1 MQDKK
6 NSENSHPIRI
16 ATRKSKLALAQA
28 KLVGDLLAPTKV
40 EFVGLT
46 TPGDESL
53 LNPLF
58 EIGGKGV
65 FIKTLEQALLSGN
78 ADCAV
83 HSLKDMETQVA
94 PDTTII
100 SILPRE
106 DPRDAILGA
115 KSIDELP
122 TNAKVGTA
130 SVRRKAQLL
139 KHRPDLEIKLL
150 RGNIT
155 RRIECLKHEEYDAII
170 LAVAG
175 LKRLNLDIAYT
186 PIDIDKMPPA
196 ASQGAIAVQIYQ
208 HHPNHDFINQIFSR
222 LHCNNSGY
230 CAIAERSVLSYL
242 DGSCRTPISAYA
254 HIDKYQKLHLQAHI
268 YSSNGDESYSSSDMD
283 EPRNAEKL
291 GLKIAKDLLL
301 KCGGTSFLVR

>member
-16 ATRKSKLALAQA
+16 ATRKSTLAMAQA
-28 KLVGDLLAPTKV
+28 RFVGNLISPLKV
-40 EFVGLT
+40 EFVALS

-53 LNPLF
+53 LKPLF
-58 EIGGKGV
+58 EIGGKGI
-65 FIKTLEQALLSGN
+65 FIKTLEQALLSGS

-83 HSLKDMETQVA
+83 HSLKDMETQLA
-94 PDTTII
+94 PDTYIA

-122 TNAKVGTA
+122 VNAKVGTA

-139 KHRPDLEIKLL
+139 RQRPDLKIEFL
-150 RGNIT
+150 RGNIN
-155 RRIECLKHEEYDAII
+155 RRLDCLKREEYDAII

-175 LKRLNLDIAYT
+175 LKRLQTEIAYN

-196 ASQGAIAVQIYQ
+196 ASQGTLAVQIYR
-208 HHPNHDFINQIFSR
+208 HHPNHDFINQVFSH
-222 LHCNNSGY
+222 LHCYNSGF
-230 CAIAERSVLSYL
+230 CATAERSVLSYL

-254 HIDKYQKLHLQAHI
+254 YVDETDKLHLQAHV
-268 YSSNGDESYSSSDMD
+268 YSEYGEQSYSSFVVG
-283 EPRNAEKL
+283 EPKNAEQL
-291 GLKIAKDLLL
+291 GKSIAKDLLL

>member
-6 NSENSHPIRI
+6 NSKNSHPIRI
-16 ATRKSKLALAQA
+16 ATRKSKLAMVQA

-40 EFVGLT
+40 EFVGLS

-53 LNPLF
+53 LKPLF
-58 EIGGKGV
+58 EIGGKGIFV
-65 FIKTLEQALLSGN
+65 KTLEQALLSGN

-94 PDTTII
+94 PNTYIV

-122 TNAKVGTA
+122 IKAKVGTA

-150 RGNIT
+150 RGNIN
-155 RRIECLKHEEYDAII
+155 RRIDCLKRKEYDAII

-186 PIDIDKMPPA
+186 PIDIEIMPPA
-196 ASQGAIAVQIYQ
+196 ASQGTIAVQICE
-208 HHPNHDFINQIFSR
+208 HHPNHDYINQIFSH
-222 LHCNNSGY
+222 LHCYYSGY
-230 CAIAERSVLSYL
+230 CATAERSVLSYL
-242 DGSCRTPISAYA
+242 EGSCRTPISAYA
-254 HIDKYQKLHLQAHI
+254 HIDKSHKLHLQAHI
-268 YSSNGDESYSSSDMD
+268 YSPNGEKSYSSFDLG
-283 EPRNAEKL
+283 EPKNAEKL
-291 GLKIAKDLLL
+291 GVKIAKELLL
-301 KCGGTSFLVR
+301 KCGGMSFLMR